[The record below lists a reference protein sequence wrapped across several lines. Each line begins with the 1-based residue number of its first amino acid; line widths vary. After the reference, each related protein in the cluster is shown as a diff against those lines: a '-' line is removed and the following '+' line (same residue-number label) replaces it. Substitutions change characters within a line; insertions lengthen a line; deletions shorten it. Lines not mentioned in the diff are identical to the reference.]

1 MLLHNQGDITNNM
14 TILITQ
20 IEIIL
25 YCRIIFLIDETS
37 SLLTLEKCLIIKA
50 RSAKFSVDL
59 FLDSIRRRVA
69 AMSLAKRVANET
81 QTELGSLVGYR

>member
-20 IEIIL
+20 IEIFL

-37 SLLTLEKCLIIKA
+37 SCLIKCLIIKA

>member
-14 TILITQ
+14 KILI
-20 IEIIL
+20 IEIFL